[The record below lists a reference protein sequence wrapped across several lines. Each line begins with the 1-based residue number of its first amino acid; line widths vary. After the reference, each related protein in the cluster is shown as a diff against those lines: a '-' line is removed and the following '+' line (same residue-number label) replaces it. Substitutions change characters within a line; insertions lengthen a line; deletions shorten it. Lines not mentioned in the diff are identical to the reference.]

1 MKQTNPHLQLI
12 KRPES
17 SEMKKKKKESFFTV
31 GSGKD
36 VNHTSNFL
44 IIQVNTHNLFVRLGL
59 DIS

>member
-1 MKQTNPHLQLI
+1 MTRVLRN
-12 KRPES
+12 E
-17 SEMKKKKKESFFTV
+17 KKKKKESFFTV